1 MPMLLSHII
10 WFFVDYNLYLILF
23 WNTALNRPG
32 FVRRDIEKGKK
43 SHDHIYLDKIQNST
57 SMFHENT
64 PIRKLGFHPIGL
76 LLVVNFSFTQIS
88 HSCLTWQQ
96 LNIDVAWVQSSL
108 RNTFWR
114 TWSSSVQ
121 NPRRTDIIADA

>member
-64 PIRKLGFHPIGL
+64 F
-76 LLVVNFSFTQIS
+76 
-88 HSCLTWQQ
+88 
-96 LNIDVAWVQSSL
+96 QSSNFPFIHFSPLTFMFIQL
-108 RNTFWR
+108 RFSLNFYYMLWLIFFKFFKLKKF
-114 TWSSSVQ
+114 
-121 NPRRTDIIADA
+121 N